1 MKYSLLFAVVL
12 AGASRAAI
20 GQTPVLAGDREASAA
35 LAQIVE
41 TTRARGLPV
50 EPILAQTHRAINMH
64 AQPGRIVAIARDM
77 AARLEIARE
86 ALAPH
91 PIANDIMQ
99 GEAALAYK
107 VPPDVLTAVRKASPP
122 DSSVAVPLGALA
134 QLVAS
139 GVSVQRAS
147 EIVTS
152 FIRRGASGQQLASL
166 SNDVNSNLQLGGR
179 LDDALSVSM
188 RALSAVLAPAAPGQ
202 QATDVGTALAA
213 PAPFKPKRP

>member
-1 MKYSLLFAVVL
+1 MKYSLAFVIFL
-12 AGASRAAI
+12 AAATRAAA
-20 GQTPVLAGDREASAA
+20 QVPVLADRDASAA

-41 TTRARGLPV
+41 STRAKGLPV
-50 EPILAQTHRAINMH
+50 EPILAQSHRAINMH
-64 AQPGRIVAIARDM
+64 AQPARIVAIAREM
-77 AARLEIARE
+77 AARLEIARD

-107 VPPDVLTAVRKASPP
+107 VPRDVLTAVRRASPP

-139 GVSVQRAS
+139 GVPVKRAS

-152 FIRRGASGQQLASL
+152 FIKRGASGQQLASL
-166 SNDVNSNLQLGGR
+166 SNDVNSNVQLGGH
-179 LDDALSVSM
+179 LDDALNVSM
-188 RALSAVLAPAAPGQ
+188 RALSAVLAPAAAGD
-202 QATDVGTALAA
+202 QANGINTMSA